1 MAAMTRTTYDRREM
15 GNQVHSVAAQTHGRV
30 LVRDAIDGRAR
41 GILAGF
47 HGYLE
52 NAAIQMARLEAIPG
66 AEAWTL
72 VSVQALHRVYRGR
85 SQDVVA
91 SWMTREDREQTI
103 ADNIAYVDAA
113 IDLVAPGAATGVI
126 YAGFSQGVAM
136 AFRAALRGR
145 VRGAGVIAVGGDV
158 PPELLPDTT
167 LTFPPLLIARGAAD
181 EWYTAA
187 KFDADLSALA
197 SRAVVPQVLVYDAGH
212 AWTAAVAEAAGRWLA
227 RFGAPSR

>member
-1 MAAMTRTTYDRREM
+1 M
-15 GNQVHSVAAQTHGRV
+15 GHRVHSVAARTHGRV
-30 LVRDAIDGRAR
+30 LVRDALDGPPR

-47 HGYLE
+47 HGYME
-52 NAAIQMARLEAIPG
+52 NAAIQMARLEGIPG
-66 AEAWTL
+66 VDAWTL

-113 IDLVAPGAATGVI
+113 IELVTAEGAPPVI

-145 VRGAGVIAVGGDV
+145 VRGAGVIAV
-158 PPELLPDTT
+158 
-167 LTFPPLLIARGAAD
+167 
-181 EWYTAA
+181 
-187 KFDADLSALA
+187 
-197 SRAVVPQVLVYDAGH
+197 
-212 AWTAAVAEAAGRWLA
+212 
-227 RFGAPSR
+227 